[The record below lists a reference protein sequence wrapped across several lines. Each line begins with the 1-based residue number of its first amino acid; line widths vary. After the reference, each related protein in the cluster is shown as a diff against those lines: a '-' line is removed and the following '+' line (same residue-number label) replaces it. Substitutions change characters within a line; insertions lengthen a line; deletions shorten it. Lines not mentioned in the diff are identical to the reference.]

1 MDKKGFYPEKQAQ
14 VEQFVNMGAM
24 AALGETEYG
33 NLSDKSYLDPLQ
45 QVQKRASEYALTQS
59 QAEDKFKYTYD
70 DNGNITG
77 FNPEYIKATNITK
90 VNKTPTVGIGGN
102 NYTVISIGGS
112 KVVVRI
118 NPDGSNSIID
128 ANDPIAKSVRK
139 SVTGSESIKTSS
151 EDDALDYEEEPDED
165 STSDNSNST
174 AFK

>member
-1 MDKKGFYPEKQAQ
+1 MDKKGFSTAKQAQ

-45 QVQKRASEYALTQS
+45 QVQKSASEYALAQN
-59 QAEDKFKYTYD
+59 QAEDKFKYIYD
-70 DNGNITG
+70 DNKNIIG
-77 FNPEYIKATNITK
+77 FNPEYIKATKTTK
-90 VNKTPTVGIGGN
+90 VDDTPTIDIGGN
-102 NYTVISIGGS
+102 KYTVISRGGS

-118 NPDGSNSIID
+118 NSDGSNSIID
-128 ANDPIAKSVRK
+128 ANDPIAKTVRK

-151 EDDALDYEEEPDED
+151 EDDDWDYEEESNED
-165 STSDNSNST
+165 STSDDSNST